1 VPTESALENRV
12 CRLIQKGRLPP
23 PERQQRIREGGKV
36 LARFDLSYPR
46 ARLVIEVDGY
56 EYHSGRRAWLK
67 DRRVQNALVL
77 RGWRVLGVTWE
88 DVRTRP
94 DAIVPRFGPR

>member
-1 VPTESALENRV
+1 M
-12 CRLIQKGRLPP
+12 
-23 PERQQRIREGGKV
+23 
-36 LARFDLSYPR
+36 LARVDLSYPR

-56 EYHSGRRAWLK
+56 EYHSGRSAWLI

-77 RGWRVLGVTWE
+77 RGWRILRVIWE

-94 DAIVPRFGPR
+94 DAIVTEIRDALKASPDL